1 MGTGKC
7 DKEKGQGE
15 KKQGRIKS
23 GKWELKLGN
32 QRKKMGNE
40 KMWLIKEMKKMGN
53 AEKGDW
59 SWEKK
64 WIYRVIIISCTS
76 SNYRSC

>member
-1 MGTGKC
+1 
-7 DKEKGQGE
+7 
-15 KKQGRIKS
+15 
-23 GKWELKLGN
+23 
-32 QRKKMGNE
+32 
-40 KMWLIKEMKKMGN
+40 MWLIEEMKKMGN